1 MRADLSATGAP
12 VDPPDADEPG
22 VLSRF
27 EEASPELLAARLLL
41 QRTDRKYLLARRD
54 LDALLA
60 TLAADYR
67 LLRSAGNLVASY
79 RTVYFDT
86 PERRTFE
93 DHRRDRR
100 PRCKVRIRH
109 HLDRGLT
116 FLEIKCKGRDGR
128 TSKARLERPFGREEI
143 DADATRFVDRHCAL
157 GAGRL
162 VPALALEFRRVT
174 LIGDRVDERMTIDW
188 GLGIASGARRDRLPD
203 VAIVEV
209 KQPRYSNRT
218 PSVRALRAL
227 HVQERG
233 ISKYCIALT
242 RLAPV
247 RPHAFRPVLRKMEQL
262 SA

>member
-1 MRADLSATGAP
+1 MRADLAGIGTGVGPA
-12 VDPPDADEPG
+12 DADEPG

-27 EEASPELLAARLLL
+27 EEASPELLNARLLL

-54 LDALLA
+54 LDALLS

-67 LLRSAGNLVASY
+67 VLRSAGHLVASY

-86 PERRTFE
+86 PELRTFE

-100 PRCKVRIRH
+100 PRCKVRVRH

-128 TSKARLERPFGREEI
+128 TSKARLERPFRCEEI
-143 DADATRFVDRHCAL
+143 DDAARFIDRHCAL

-162 VPALALEFRRVT
+162 APVLALEFRRVT
-174 LIGDRVDERMTIDW
+174 LIGDPVDERMTIDW
-188 GLGIASGARRDRLPD
+188 DLRIGSGARRDRLPD

-218 PSVRALRAL
+218 PSVRALRAM

>member
-1 MRADLSATGAP
+1 MAADLVGIGSRLESSDATVP
-12 VDPPDADEPG
+12 R

-27 EEASPELLAARLLL
+27 EEASPELLNARLLL

-54 LDALLA
+54 LDDLL
-60 TLAADYR
+60 TRLAGDYR
-67 LLRSAGNLVASY
+67 VLRSAGHLMASY

-86 PERRTFE
+86 PELRTFE

-109 HLDRGLT
+109 HLDRALS
-116 FLEIKCKGRDGR
+116 FVEVKCKGRDGR
-128 TSKARLERPFGREEI
+128 TSKARVERPFGCEALDS
-143 DADATRFVDRHCAL
+143 DARRFVDRHCAI
-157 GAGRL
+157 GADRL
-162 VPALALEFRRVT
+162 APVLALEFRRVT
-174 LIGDRVDERMTIDW
+174 LVGERVDERMTIDW
-188 GLGIASGARRDRLPD
+188 ELRIGRGVTAECLPD

-209 KQPRYSNRT
+209 KQPRYSNRA
-218 PSVRALRAL
+218 PSVRTLRAM

>member
-1 MRADLSATGAP
+1 MPADLVGTAGFEPAGAD
-12 VDPPDADEPG
+12 VPG
-22 VLSRF
+22 VLHRF
-27 EEASPELLAARLLL
+27 EEASPELLNARLLL

-54 LDALLA
+54 LDDLLSM
-60 TLAADYR
+60 LAGDYR
-67 LLRSAGNLVASY
+67 VLRSAGHLVASY

-86 PERRTFE
+86 PDLRTFE

-116 FLEIKCKGRDGR
+116 FLEVKCKGRDGR
-128 TSKARLERPFGREEI
+128 TSKARLERPFGSEEL
-143 DADATRFVDRHCAL
+143 DADARRLVDRHCAL
-157 GAGRL
+157 GADRL
-162 VPALALEFRRVT
+162 APVLALEFRRVT
-174 LIGDRVDERMTIDW
+174 LIGERADERMTIDW
-188 GLGIASGARRDRLPD
+188 DLRIGSGARRDRLPD

-209 KQPRYSNRT
+209 KQPRFSNRT
-218 PSVRALRAL
+218 PSVRALRAM

>member
-1 MRADLSATGAP
+1 MRADLAGIGTG
-12 VDPPDADEPG
+12 VDPADADQPA
-22 VLSRF
+22 VLLRF
-27 EEASPELLAARLLL
+27 EEASPELLNARLLL

-54 LDALLA
+54 LAALLS

-67 LLRSAGNLVASY
+67 VLRSAGHLVASY

-86 PERRTFE
+86 PELRTFE
-93 DHRRDRR
+93 DHRRERR
-100 PRCKVRIRH
+100 CRCKVRVRH

-128 TSKARLERPFGREEI
+128 TSKARLERPFGCEEI

-162 VPALALEFRRVT
+162 APALALEFRRVT

-188 GLGIASGARRDRLPD
+188 DLRIASGARRDRLPD

-218 PSVRALRAL
+218 PSVRALRAM